1 MAALRS
7 LEPEKKTTVMPK
19 DGGYVLVT
27 VIFIIAIL
35 TMSAVA
41 IATMSQTESNIVRNE
56 RLYMG
61 EFYNADSG
69 LMIASEKFGPWEVAL
84 NSGNYW
90 SSEDEEDEEGKKK
103 YLVQDEFGARTIIEA
118 FRVDDNNSS
127 EFNEENGLP
136 EGLKH
141 IDDPMISSGTGVT
154 GEVLIKRYAISARP
168 ENGNVEVQAGV
179 YKYIP
184 CNK

>member
-1 MAALRS
+1 MAALRNLKQDERS
-7 LEPEKKTTVMPK
+7 SFMPN
-19 DGGYVLVT
+19 DEGYVLVT

-69 LMIASEKFGPWEVAL
+69 LMIASERFGPWESAL
-84 NSGNYW
+84 NGGNYW
-90 SSEDEEDEEGKKK
+90 TSPED
-103 YLVQDEFGARTIIEA
+103 YLIQDETGARTKIQA
-118 FRVDDNNSS
+118 FRVDENNSS
-127 EFNEENGLP
+127 EFNKEHDLP

-154 GEVLIKRYAISARP
+154 GEVLIKRYAISARQ

-184 CNK
+184 AGK